1 MLETERLNALFI
13 SDGKATYGLEW
24 FYNGSASRN
33 EQGLEISVIIAD
45 LNAPGLCPYSQI
57 S

>member
-24 FYNGSASRN
+24 FYNGSASRS